1 MINDVIFNLL
11 IYVLICEVND
21 CFICILIACYQ
32 LLYQGIFNEYLVYS
46 SPQQQFSDI
55 VAAKFIGGGNP
66 GENNRPVVSELT
78 EKLQHIMLYR
88 VTLVEA
94 GFELTNLVVK
104 STDCIG
110 SCKSNYNT
118 ITTTTAA
125 FTVMGVVCLNDKQQL
140 Q

>member
-1 MINDVIFNLL
+1 M
-11 IYVLICEVND
+11 
-21 CFICILIACYQ
+21 
-32 LLYQGIFNEYLVYS
+32 
-46 SPQQQFSDI
+46 
-55 VAAKFIGGGNP
+55 AAKFIGGGNP

-78 EKLQHIMLYR
+78 EKLYHIMLYR

-110 SCKSNYNT
+110 SCKSNYNA

-125 FTVMGVVCLNDKQQL
+125 FTVMGVCLNDKHKL